1 MRLGDAFMFNGSWNH
16 FGLSNLGNVVV
27 SDGDAPFQLKDL
39 RLYVHSFNIR
49 MLGLIPYTVNGEM
62 HFYWVSDEKCMSRSQ
77 VDSLNREFMALLQ
90 NHVQQVDGDGSEVS
104 RMPAAVAGRRS

>member
-1 MRLGDAFMFNGSWNH
+1 
-16 FGLSNLGNVVV
+16 V
-27 SDGDAPFQLKDL
+27 KDL

-77 VDSLNREFMALLQ
+77 VDTLKREFMDLLQ
-90 NHVQQVDGDGSEVS
+90 NQASMRGHMFGQEEPHESKTETIYHRTYRRGQYCLL
-104 RMPAAVAGRRS
+104 RQAGG